1 MNFTKSKVIPANI
14 NESKLC
20 NWAIWKKIDY
30 GDDEQRQSINHG
42 HTFNLEENVLNWSIS
57 GMFYNL
63 WKNYSIII

>member
-20 NWAIWKKIDY
+20 NWAIWKKKSIK
-30 GDDEQRQSINHG
+30 ESINHG

>member
-1 MNFTKSKVIPANI
+1 MNQNYVIEQFEKKSFK
-14 NESKLC
+14 ESK
-20 NWAIWKKIDY
+20 
-30 GDDEQRQSINHG
+30 NHG

>member
-20 NWAIWKKIDY
+20 NWAIWKKKSFK
-30 GDDEQRQSINHG
+30 ESKNHG